1 MIGLDTNVL
10 ARYYIDDDADAEA
23 QRQRLAARRL
33 IESGQ
38 PLMVSKS
45 VILELEWVMRGYYS
59 FAQAEVASV
68 MRHLLEQPHI
78 AIEDREEVERALS
91 NCESGIEFADALH
104 HASYKSC
111 DSVSTFDDRRF
122 ARRAKKLGLAPAV
135 VVLSS
140 RKLA

>member
-10 ARYYIDDDADAEA
+10 ARYYIDDEADAEA

-45 VILELEWVMRGYYS
+45 VILELEWVMRGYYG

-68 MRHLLEQPHI
+68 MRHLLEQAHI
-78 AIEDREEVERALS
+78 TVEDRDAVEQALS
-91 NCESGIEFADALH
+91 NCEAGIDFADALH
-104 HASYKSC
+104 HASYRSC
-111 DSVSTFDDRRF
+111 DSVATFDDRKF

-135 VVLSS
+135 MVVSQRS
-140 RKLA
+140 A

>member
-10 ARYYIDDDADAEA
+10 ARYYIDDQADTEA

-45 VILELEWVMRGYYS
+45 VMLELEWVLRGYYG
-59 FAQAEVASV
+59 FDPAEVASV
-68 MRHLLEQPHI
+68 MRHLLDQARI
-78 AIEDREEVERALS
+78 TVEDRDAVEQALS
-91 NCESGIEFADALH
+91 NCGAGIEFADALH

-111 DSVSTFDDRRF
+111 DSVATFDDRKF
-122 ARRAKKLGLAPAV
+122 ARQAKKLGLAPAV
-135 VVLSS
+135 MVVSQQ
-140 RKLA
+140 AA